1 MSYIFKEVGSILI
14 PIAVFIIIIYELLKQ
29 KKLASG
35 RAVSHQVFQQQVLE
49 YSQYLVAYGVFLSEF
64 MGPYPR
70 LYVPNPLPPKS
81 PAEFGLR
88 FVSTYIEKGYVFV
101 DRWNS
106 FSPSSTSNS
115 FSPSFTSNTFSP
127 SSTSNTFSAITST
140 SDSRINPATGLPM
153 VGSLDVSGNPFGT
166 NSHRR

>member
-1 MSYIFKEVGSILI
+1 MSYIFKEVDFILILI
-14 PIAVFIIIIYELLKQ
+14 PIAVFIILIYELSKR
-29 KKLASG
+29 KKLASA

-88 FVSTYIEKGYVFV
+88 FVSTYIEKEYVFV
-101 DRWNS
+101 DPW
-106 FSPSSTSNS
+106 TL
-115 FSPSFTSNTFSP
+115 
-127 SSTSNTFSAITST
+127 T
-140 SDSRINPATGLPM
+140 SDSRVNPATGLPM
-153 VGSLDVSGNPFGT
+153 VGSLDVSGNPYGT